1 MTFTSG
7 IKKRFV
13 DLYLNHLM
21 RVAEKNASLVREM
34 QEDSDRKK
42 EMVIRVDAFEADVR
56 KRGYIPQEI
65 TTRVFRIR
73 DGRLEQLPEGTKDY
87 EAVVMTDYPT
97 LRAIASGE
105 AQAVRPDGTVKVV
118 RPFTPRDAV
127 RMGRL
132 TADGPASVI
141 SNLFLLERTV
151 LPRLADE
158 LKLPK
163 PPPT

>member
-1 MTFTSG
+1 MTFTSSA
-7 IKKRFV
+7 KKYFV
-13 DLYLNHLM
+13 DKYLTHLM
-21 RVAEKNASLVREM
+21 RVAEKNASIVRDIQSKAGRM
-34 QEDSDRKK
+34 D

-56 KRGYIPQEI
+56 KRGYIQQEI

-73 DGRLEQLPEGTKDY
+73 QGYLERLPDDTRYD
-87 EAVVMTDYPT
+87 AVVMTDYPT
-97 LRAIASGE
+97 LRAIATGE
-105 AQAVRPDGTVKVV
+105 CQTVRPDGSVKVT

-132 TADGPASVI
+132 TGDGDASVI
-141 SNLFLLERTV
+141 SNLFLLERTI

-163 PPPT
+163 PPPS